1 MEPRFSLPSGKA
13 PYHPIHTGP
22 AAERYTDRP
31 LPDGIAKIDCRWS
44 ISTVSGRLRE
54 KSTVDG
60 RLKKKKRRRN
70 TWRRPRLR
78 AARGSPAS
86 HRRQRAT
93 FVPARGD
100 ETSLRAERR
109 FSRRPRLRAARGSLA
124 SHRRPRRPRATFV
137 PARGD
142 ETSLRAGR
150 ETEAM
155 SPPLFLF

>member
-60 RLKKKKRRRN
+60 RLKKKKGRRR
-70 TWRRPRLR
+70 RGEEIPGAVLACVPPVGRPRAIAAHGRLLSPRGEMKRLSARRDVSR
-78 AARGSPAS
+78 AVLTCVPPMGRSRAIAAHGRLLSPRG
-86 HRRQRAT
+86 
-93 FVPARGD
+93 
-100 ETSLRAERR
+100 ETK
-109 FSRRPRLRAARGSLA
+109 RLSALGE
-124 SHRRPRRPRATFV
+124 RPRR
-137 PARGD
+137 
-142 ETSLRAGR
+142 
-150 ETEAM
+150 
-155 SPPLFLF
+155 